1 MRKVETAGVV
11 GVDEV
16 ISWQQLARRFG
27 FSKRQMA
34 ELSRRGLRSVTVGHK
49 KLTSGKW
56 VMEFLEA
63 LAEEQEH
70 AKVSDLCE
78 SP

>member
-1 MRKVETAGVV
+1 MRRVEIAGVV

-34 ELSRRGLRSVTVGHK
+34 DLSRRGLRCVMLGNR
-49 KLTSGKW
+49 KLTTGRW
-56 VMEFLEA
+56 FLEFIER
-63 LAEEQEH
+63 LAEEGEQEH
-70 AKVSDLCE
+70 ATELCE
-78 SP
+78 SS